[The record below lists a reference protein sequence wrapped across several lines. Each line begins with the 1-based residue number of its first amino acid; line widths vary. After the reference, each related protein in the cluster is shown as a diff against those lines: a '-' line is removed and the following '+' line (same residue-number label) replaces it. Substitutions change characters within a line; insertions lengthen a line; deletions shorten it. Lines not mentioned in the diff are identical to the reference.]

1 MQEMKYL
8 SFSDAKGDFIRIGI
22 ELATN
27 AQRDTFA
34 ENPMKVRFE
43 IGTYSKTI
51 WHSIQLS
58 KMENSQAPNFIGVWT
73 LLAEQS
79 LSFSILLSVSYWTEW
94 VAEELY

>member
-43 IGTYSKTI
+43 IGIQKRCDIQFDLVQFFYSYNGHAMLHNI
-51 WHSIQLS
+51 VL
-58 KMENSQAPNFIGVWT
+58 
-73 LLAEQS
+73 
-79 LSFSILLSVSYWTEW
+79 
-94 VAEELY
+94 

>member
-43 IGTYSKTI
+43 IGIQKRCDIQFDLVQFFYSCNVRPPN
-51 WHSIQLS
+51 
-58 KMENSQAPNFIGVWT
+58 MEGFPWYSNG
-73 LLAEQS
+73 
-79 LSFSILLSVSYWTEW
+79 
-94 VAEELY
+94 

>member
-1 MQEMKYL
+1 MKYFMQEMKYL

-51 WHSIQLS
+51 
-58 KMENSQAPNFIGVWT
+58 
-73 LLAEQS
+73 
-79 LSFSILLSVSYWTEW
+79 
-94 VAEELY
+94 

>member
-1 MQEMKYL
+1 MKYL

-43 IGTYSKTI
+43 IGIQKRCDIQFDLVQFFYSYNGHACI
-51 WHSIQLS
+51 
-58 KMENSQAPNFIGVWT
+58 
-73 LLAEQS
+73 
-79 LSFSILLSVSYWTEW
+79 ILYWKIFRETK
-94 VAEELY
+94 LCTSS

>member
-1 MQEMKYL
+1 MKYFMQEMKYL

-43 IGTYSKTI
+43 MVFKNDATF
-51 WHSIQLS
+51 
-58 KMENSQAPNFIGVWT
+58 NST
-73 LLAEQS
+73 
-79 LSFSILLSVSYWTEW
+79 
-94 VAEELY
+94 